1 MIDAYASLRHYAD
14 HIAPVWAALPA
25 EVRGTF
31 WRPDA
36 SVRRRDITNHV
47 LVASFRDAE
56 TMGGSR
62 LLYVEHGAGQSYD
75 GDERA
80 RGNGSYSGGA
90 GLDRVRLFLC
100 PSERVTARWRDTY
113 DTPAV
118 AVGCPRLDALKKP
131 RGETA
136 LAWHKTGEAP
146 LQPAVAVTFHW
157 DGSGLCPEAGSAW
170 RHYDHALPGLVTDP
184 RWRVVGHGHPRLWPT
199 IQRRWQELG
208 VDHYA
213 DPDVV
218 LGQADVLVADN
229 TSLMYEAAAL
239 GIPVVVLNAPFYRRD
254 VEHGLRF
261 WSHPPGLQVDH
272 PGELG
277 DAIARALEDRPA
289 LRAMRARA
297 VDGAYGG
304 LVDGHASERAAAA
317 ILEVVRA

>member
-1 MIDAYASLRHYAD
+1 LIDAFASLRHYAD
-14 HIAPVWAALPA
+14 HIQPVWSALPR

-31 WRPDA
+31 WRPGA
-36 SVRRRDITNHV
+36 VPRRRDITNHV

-75 GDERA
+75 GDPRGQ
-80 RGNGSYSGGA
+80 GNGSYSGGT
-90 GLDRVRLFLC
+90 GLERARLFLC
-100 PSERVTARWRDTY
+100 PSERVAARWRERY
-113 DTPAV
+113 DVPAV
-118 AVGCPRLDALKKP
+118 AVGCPRLDALQKP
-131 RGETA
+131 RGETG

-146 LQPAVAVTFHW
+146 LQPAVAVTFHFEC
-157 DGSGLCPEAGSAW
+157 GLVPETRSAW

-184 RWRVVGHGHPRLWPT
+184 RWRVVGHGHPRLWPS
-199 IQRRWQELG
+199 IQRRWHELG

-218 LGQADVLVADN
+218 LGQADVLVGDT
-229 TSLMYEAAAL
+229 TSLLYEAAAL
-239 GIPVVVLNAPFYRRD
+239 GIPVVCLNAPFYRRD

-272 PGELG
+272 PRELPE
-277 DAIARALEDRPA
+277 AIARALDDGPA
-289 LRAMRARA
+289 LRSMRSAA
-297 VDGAYGG
+297 VAAAYGG